1 VAELDHLLE
10 LLEAKGW
17 HLYRGIPH
25 TPLPSVISA
34 GRARS
39 IDRGIYYHLMP
50 ATTHDADVDEV
61 RDAVAH
67 AIQTNSMPTYD
78 DGVNKGRIDAIY
90 VSDSDFAFVTKPDSF
105 TFSLS
110 SLSVIE
116 NALKFNLS
124 NYNTFFFESI
134 DAIGSFL
141 SQKQIAPQLPP
152 VLPSQLRWTYV
163 HRDEDPTWTSIY
175 PENPGNVL
183 FRGQGKRYMPCVPT
197 ASRGL
202 GADVRFFHE
211 LTNPNQARLIANL
224 ARTEWFVT
232 LLRNTPPAQWLN
244 QRRIYLDEMAVAQHY
259 GLPTGFIDLT
269 QSFEVAS
276 FFACCRF
283 DPAHNSW
290 FPVGDGEGVI
300 YCVDWR
306 TAPIEIISPINL
318 QAFPRPSEQW
328 GWTCELRL
336 GDDFD
341 RLPFVTKLIFKQ
353 DLERSQRILKKFSH
367 GRDLFPDDP
376 LSDLADRILESLVL
390 PADIVTRI
398 AKDLVE
404 DPQGKPQ
411 STAEEIFDLLHEFGG
426 ITVSSEVRILDLER
440 INAELED
447 TWSRRRDS
455 FFNGISFRLVRRRKD
470 SSDGE

>member
-1 VAELDHLLE
+1 MAELDHLLE
-10 LLEAKGW
+10 LFEAKGW
-17 HLYRGIPH
+17 YLYRGIPH
-25 TPLPSVISA
+25 ASLPMVISG

-39 IDRGIYYHLMP
+39 IDRDIYYHLMP
-50 ATTHDADVDEV
+50 ATTHDANVDEV
-61 RDAVAH
+61 RDAVAY
-67 AIQTNSMPTYD
+67 AIQTNLMPTYD

-90 VSDSDFAFVTKPDSF
+90 VSDSDFAFVSKPASF
-105 TFSLS
+105 TFRLD

-116 NALKFNLS
+116 HALKLNLS
-124 NYNTFFFESI
+124 NYNTLFFESI
-134 DAIGSFL
+134 DEIGFFL
-141 SQKQIAPQLPP
+141 SQRQIRAQLPS

-163 HRDEDPTWTSIY
+163 RRDEDPTWISIY

-197 ASRGL
+197 ASRGI
-202 GADVRFFHE
+202 GADVRF
-211 LTNPNQARLIANL
+211 LYDLSNANQARLIANL
-224 ARTEWFVT
+224 VKTEWFIT
-232 LLRNTPPAQWLN
+232 LLRDSPPAQWLN
-244 QRRIYLDEMAVAQHY
+244 QRHVYLDEMAVAQHY
-259 GLPTGFIDLT
+259 GMPTGFIDLT

-283 DPAHNSW
+283 DPADKSW
-290 FPVGDGEGVI
+290 VPVGDGEGVI
-300 YCVDWR
+300 YCVDWK
-306 TAPIEIISPINL
+306 TAPKDIISPINL

-341 RLPFVTKLIFKQ
+341 KLPFVRKLMFKH
-353 DLERSQRILKKFSH
+353 DLESSQRILKKLSH

-376 LSDLADRILESLVL
+376 LSDLADSILESSVL

-404 DPQGKPQ
+404 DPKGKPQ
-411 STAEEIFDLLHEFGG
+411 SSVEEILGLLHEFGG

-440 INAELED
+440 ITAKLED

-455 FFNGISFRLVRRRKD
+455 FFNGIGFSFVRVRKD
-470 SSDGE
+470 SPDD